1 MAHYY
6 AQRKSIKD
14 GVPQAP
20 INKYGER
27 ADMEYQFY
35 LFCANSVQNNAEA
48 DYDSVEW
55 GTIEKGALERRGFDH
70 PKPEPED
77 SEEPEEPEQEIE
89 E

>member
-14 GVPQAP
+14 GTPQST

-27 ADMEYQFY
+27 DAMEYQFY
-35 LFCANSVQNNAEA
+35 LFCANSVENNAGN

-55 GTIEKGALERRGFDH
+55 GTIEQGALERRGFNH
-70 PKPEPED
+70 PKSEPEPTPEPE
-77 SEEPEEPEQEIE
+77 EEPTE
-89 E
+89 